1 MSEKPTVTIPDLHHV
16 EIQTTIHVP
25 IGDREICVTTTSEY
39 DQVNR
44 EVNLPP
50 FHLCAAHIE
59 RLVPTCSADGAD
71 LERLDIYIYPDNALR
86 CGSKKR
92 FQKLLMA
99 MTTYGRN
106 DAAAATA
113 NNRDYWT
120 CHGLKQSESYQLKW
134 LRVIFPED
142 KFTIDFPSP
151 VDNAPLKTKD
161 FAYKHFMG
169 KIAAENLWREYEKE
183 RLNRKEEHK

>member
-16 EIQTTIHVP
+16 EIPTIIHAP
-25 IGDREICVTTTSEY
+25 IGGREVRIATTSEY
-39 DQVNR
+39 DRVSLEANI
-44 EVNLPP
+44 PP
-50 FHLCAAHIE
+50 FHLCAAPIE
-59 RLVPTCSADGAD
+59 RFVPTCSADDAD
-71 LERLDIYIYPDNALR
+71 LERLDIYIDPDNALR

-113 NNRDYWT
+113 NNRDYRT
-120 CHGLKQSESYQLKW
+120 CHGLKRSESYQLKW

-142 KFTIDFPSP
+142 KFTIDLPSP
-151 VDNAPLKTKD
+151 VDNVPLKTKD

-169 KIAAENLWREYEKE
+169 KIAAENLWRECEKE

>member
-71 LERLDIYIYPDNALR
+71 LERLDIYIYPDNA
-86 CGSKKR
+86 
-92 FQKLLMA
+92 
-99 MTTYGRN
+99 
-106 DAAAATA
+106 
-113 NNRDYWT
+113 
-120 CHGLKQSESYQLKW
+120 
-134 LRVIFPED
+134 
-142 KFTIDFPSP
+142 
-151 VDNAPLKTKD
+151 PLKTKD